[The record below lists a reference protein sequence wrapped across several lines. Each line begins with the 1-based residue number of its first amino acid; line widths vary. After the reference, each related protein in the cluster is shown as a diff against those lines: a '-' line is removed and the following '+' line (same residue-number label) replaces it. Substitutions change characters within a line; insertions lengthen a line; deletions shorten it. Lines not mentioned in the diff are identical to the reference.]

1 MSEPSAA
8 TPDGGPRTFEHGPSD
23 PVTLADG
30 PGTWVELEVAAP
42 VEVVWGLVTDID
54 LPSQFSPEYLG
65 GRWTGDGPAL
75 GASFI
80 GRNRHERVGE
90 WEVESFVDV
99 YEPQRAFGWATVD
112 RDDPGSRWRFRL
124 SPTTAGTLLRY
135 ELILGPGPSG
145 LTPAIAAMPDKEAQ
159 ILDRRLAE
167 HHANMVSTVA
177 GIGRLA
183 ESAGSTTG

>member
-1 MSEPSAA
+1 MTEPSTAIPA
-8 TPDGGPRTFEHGPSD
+8 GGPRTFEFGPSD

-42 VEVVWGLVTDID
+42 IEVVWDLVTDID
-54 LPSQFSPEYLG
+54 LPSQFSREYLG
-65 GRWTGDGPAL
+65 GRWTGAGAAL
-75 GASFI
+75 GASFM

-99 YEPQRAFGWATVD
+99 YEPPQAFGWATVD
-112 RDDPGSRWRFRL
+112 RDNPGSRWRFVL
-124 SPTTAGTLLRY
+124 SATDAGTLLRY

-145 LTPAIAAMPDKEAQ
+145 LTPAIAAMPDKEAR

-167 HHANMVSTVA
+167 HHANMVTTVA

-183 ESAGSTTG
+183 ESAASSTG